1 MIERSF
7 FGEPRPNPRIANIP
21 RGGTPID
28 KRCLHCD
35 TPIRAGDQGVLMT
48 ETEQP
53 GEGVTLAPLAPLHRD
68 CIEPFL
74 DAEP

>member
-1 MIERSF
+1 
-7 FGEPRPNPRIANIP
+7 
-21 RGGTPID
+21 
-28 KRCLHCD
+28 LHCD